1 MQNDHTVQ
9 LDHERLCLEQ
19 EDAQVSTTTKTSA
32 EAISAAAEEPFMA
45 MVVLPAK
52 IKSGR
57 HSRPLAPPVEA
68 RQGVPGS
75 ARRLVPSSSEQPPV
89 VPPRPEHTL
98 TSHSRPISPLP
109 VIPVMELVSLPASAA
124 SNSGL
129 NSLLANRKP
138 VSLTSPRP
146 EPERE
151 GNLYTEA
158 PKKLQEVLPQK
169 SQSISVISSQVHHT
183 AASKKIPV
191 STSNSESTIFCQ
203 DCGKCKCEA
212 CCRPRK
218 LPEKWLC
225 GGTCL
230 CSQTTI
236 IDTLSCMCCVKGL
249 VYHCTKDQTPEQED
263 SGRHNLVKWATLA
276 TCWPFIPCL
285 LTYPLLSTCANLS
298 QVVYAKCTASGCQCQ
313 RSCTA
318 SNISSQQPLSLN
330 NKNMIIDS
338 QPPREEIKRLI
349 KPKP

>member
-19 EDAQVSTTTKTSA
+19 EDESAASKTTTVASTNT
-32 EAISAAAEEPFMA
+32 EAAEEPFMA

-57 HSRPLAPPVEA
+57 HSRPLAPPVQP
-68 RQGVPGS
+68 RQPGPGS
-75 ARRLVPSSSEQPPV
+75 ARRLQEPPV

-98 TSHSRPISPLP
+98 TSDSRPVPAS
-109 VIPVMELVSLPASAA
+109 VSNIPVMELVSLPSTAA
-124 SNSGL
+124 SSGL
-129 NSLLANRKP
+129 LRKP

-158 PKKLQEVLPQK
+158 PKKVLPQK
-169 SQSISVISSQVHHT
+169 SHQNAISVISSQVL
-183 AASKKIPV
+183 AAPSKK
-191 STSNSESTIFCQ
+191 SSSLSNAEESTIFCQ
-203 DCGKCKCEA
+203 ECGKCKCEA

-230 CSQTTI
+230 CSQSTV
-236 IDTLSCMCCVKGL
+236 IDSLSCMCCVKGV
-249 VYHCTKDQTPEQED
+249 VYHCTKDHESEQD
-263 SGRHNLVKWATLA
+263 LDPCSCSGQHTFVKWATLA

-285 LTYPLLSTCANLS
+285 LTYPLLSTCAKMT
-298 QVVYAKCTASGCQCQ
+298 QVIYAKCTASGCQCQ
-313 RSCTA
+313 RSSNA
-318 SNISSQQPLSLN
+318 SNTISSQQPLSLN
-330 NKNMIIDS
+330 KMIIDS
-338 QPPREEIKRLI
+338 QPQLERLI
-349 KPKP
+349 KPKLKP